1 MEVKINIWNCN
12 ECSLDVS
19 AKIGLKLYNEF
30 SIKHPNAFYLRGRVK
45 NWDGMVHF
53 INKGAKFKIG
63 LLPSVVNKCKELGYK
78 VIITDYRPPLEL
90 PKKPVTA
97 IAQFKLREEQIQAVS
112 SIIYNKVENIP
123 FHIGVIDYT
132 VNAGKC
138 NGKGTLVYTNQGM
151 VPIERIVDTKGNIIF
166 NGKVLTK
173 EGHLI
178 KPTNGVYNE
187 IKAIKIT
194 TKKGYTLICGY
205 DNHRLYTYKKGIFDW
220 YYAKYLKPGD
230 PLPLAFG
237 IDTDKSTTG
246 KALAYTLGALSGDGH
261 VVLNKSHTSIHI
273 TISGQDYEVAYK
285 VKEVLDSICK
295 SPCEIESHPRFNG
308 FRIRKSDTN
317 LFKLLSKKY
326 PELIGLSYEK
336 KVPETILKSNLE
348 DQAYYIAG
356 LFDTDG
362 SNVTGRREFSFS
374 TVCKENARRIQVMLL
389 RLGIPSTL
397 KPKKTYYKGKK
408 GITYRITISSEYYDK
423 FLEKIPL
430 QVKRKTLSGD
440 LIKRNNYSLKLP
452 FGELACRF
460 YRNLTWRERGAF
472 KQRYGKTI
480 TNQVLKPNR
489 VTLTSLKALYEFTN
503 NTYLKELIGWAD
515 NYYWDYI
522 EKIEIIDSY
531 PCYDFHVPVD
541 ENYITNGFLSHNTL
555 VMTALYLSFK
565 RKLKTLL
572 ITNDSDWLNQAK
584 REFKDYLPDEQITFV
599 QGSKVTNWSNFSIG
613 MIQSISRNIKKYQ
626 NELSKIDMVLVDEA
640 DLGGSKSYQTV
651 LTHLYNTRVRIGL
664 SGTIY
669 MSKLA
674 KDKLKNMNLRAFFG
688 DIIAQFKLSESIKK
702 GYSTDTVVKMVNTKP
717 WFGNYE
723 SSSHEY
729 SEIYK
734 DMITDNNMAHKI
746 ILDRLEYNISY
757 GRLPALIVCKFIK
770 HAENIY
776 KYLKKFLDKKYNI
789 AVVHVETKD
798 KERRDIMER
807 FRQGKIDILVSTTII
822 ARGKNFPL
830 LRYMINAA
838 DMDSQEKN
846 IQFLGR
852 LVRTHEG
859 KDKAY
864 LDDIHYPGKYL
875 DRHGKHRKIYYHK
888 QNLKVIQLGKG
899 KVKDKS
905 RGYIDQLPF

>member
-138 NGKGTLVYTNQGM
+138 NGKGTLVYTNQGL

-178 KPTNGVYNE
+178 KPTHGVYNE

-237 IDTDKSTTG
+237 IDTDNSTTG
-246 KALAYTLGALSGDGH
+246 KDLAYTLGALSGDGH

-273 TISGQDYEVAYK
+273 NISGQDYEVAYK

-295 SPCEIESHPRFNG
+295 SPCEIKSHPKFNG
-308 FRIRKSDTN
+308 FLIRKSDTN

-397 KPKKTYYKGKK
+397 KPKKTSCKGKK
-408 GITYRITISSEYYDK
+408 GITYRITIRSEYYDK

-440 LIKRNNYSLKLP
+440 LVKRNNYSLKLP
-452 FGELACRF
+452 FGELVCRF
-460 YRNLTWRERGAF
+460 YKNLPWRERGAF
-472 KQRYGKTI
+472 KQIYGRTI
-480 TNQVLKPNR
+480 TTQVIKPNR

-531 PCYDFHVPVD
+531 PCYDFHVPGD

-702 GYSTDTVVKMVNTKP
+702 GYSTDTVVKMVDTKP

-770 HAENIY
+770 HADNIY

-875 DRHGKHRKIYYHK
+875 DRHGKHRKIYYQK

>member
-1 MEVKINIWNCN
+1 MEHVKIIIENCN
-12 ECSLDVS
+12 NCSLDVS
-19 AKIGLKLYNEF
+19 AKIGLKLYKEF
-30 SIKHPNAFYLRGRVK
+30 SIKHPNAFYLRGKVK

-53 INKGAKFKIG
+53 INKGAQFKIG
-63 LLPSVVNKCKELGYK
+63 LLPLVVAKCKEFGYK
-78 VIITDYRPPLEL
+78 VKVIDTRPKLEL
-90 PKKPVTA
+90 PKKPVTE
-97 IAQFKLREEQIQAVS
+97 IAQFKLRKEQIEAVS
-112 SIIYNKVENIP
+112 SVLYNKVENIP

-138 NGKGTLVYTNQGM
+138 NGKGTLVYTNQGL

-173 EGHLI
+173 EGNLI
-178 KPTNGVYNE
+178 KPTHGVYNE

-220 YYAKYLKPGD
+220 YYVKYLKPGD

-237 IDTDKSTTG
+237 IDTDNSTTG

-295 SPCEIESHPRFNG
+295 SHCEIESHPKFNG
-308 FRIRKSDTN
+308 FHISKSDTN
-317 LFKLLSKKY
+317 LFKLLSEKY
-326 PELIGLSYEK
+326 QELIGLSYEK

-397 KPKKTYYKGKK
+397 KPKKTSCKGKK
-408 GITYRITISSEYYDK
+408 GITYRITIRSEYYDK

-440 LIKRNNYSLKLP
+440 LVKRNNYSLKLP
-452 FGELACRF
+452 FGELVCRF
-460 YRNLTWRERGAF
+460 YKNLTWRERGDF
-472 KQRYGKTI
+472 NQIYGRTI
-480 TNQVLKPNR
+480 TTQVRKPNR

-531 PCYDFHVPVD
+531 QCYDFHVPGD

-555 VMTALYLSFK
+555 VMTSLYLSFK

-584 REFKDYLPDEQITFV
+584 REFKDYLPDEQVTFV
-599 QGSKVTNWSNFSIG
+599 QGSKVDNWSNFSIG
-613 MIQSISRNIKKYQ
+613 MIQSLSRNVKKYQ
-626 NELSKIDMVLVDEA
+626 RELTKIDMVLVDEA
-640 DLGGSKSYQTV
+640 DLAGSKSYQTV

-669 MSKLA
+669 MSKLVR
-674 KDKLKNMNLRAFFG
+674 DKLKNMNLRAFFG

-702 GYSTDTVVKMVNTKP
+702 GYSTYTVVKMVDANF
-717 WFGNYE
+717 WYNNYQSE
-723 SSSHEY
+723 AHEY
-729 SEIYK
+729 SEIYNE
-734 DMITDNNMAHKI
+734 MITENPTAYRVV
-746 ILDRLEYNISY
+746 LDRLVYNISY

-776 KYLKKFLDKKYNI
+776 EYIKKHLDKKYTI

-875 DRHGKHRKIYYHK
+875 NRHGNHRRIYYQK
-888 QNLKVIQLGKG
+888 QNLKVIRLNRG
-899 KVKDKS
+899 KVTDRS
-905 RGYIDQLPF
+905 APDLPF

>member
-1 MEVKINIWNCN
+1 MVKIYIQNCN
-12 ECSLDVS
+12 NCEMDVS
-19 AKIGLKLYNEF
+19 AKEGLKLYTAF
-30 SIKHPNAFYLRGRVK
+30 SIRHPSAFYLRGKVK
-45 NWDGMVHF
+45 GWDGIVHF
-53 INKGAKFKIG
+53 ISKGAQFKIG
-63 LLPSVVNKCKELGYK
+63 LLPAVIEKCKDLNYEYK
-78 VIITDYRPPLEL
+78 VIDMRKPLDI
-90 PKKPVTA
+90 PKKPITQ
-97 IAQFKLREEQIQAVS
+97 IGKYKLRPEQIKAVS
-112 SIIYNKVENIP
+112 SILYNKVENIP

-138 NGKGTLVYTNQGM
+138 NGKGTLVYTNQGL
-151 VPIERIVDTKGNIIF
+151 VPIERIVDNKGNIIF

-173 EGHLI
+173 EGNLI
-178 KPTNGVYNE
+178 KPTHGVYNE

-205 DNHRLYTYKKGIFDW
+205 DNHRLYTYKNGIFDW

-237 IDTDKSTTG
+237 IDTDNSTTG

-261 VVLNKSHTSIHI
+261 ISLNKNNTSIHI

-285 VKEVLDSICK
+285 VKEVLDNICK
-295 SPCEIESHPRFNG
+295 SPCEICSHHKFNG
-308 FRIRKSDTN
+308 FHISKSDTN
-317 LFKLLSKKY
+317 LFKLLSEKY

-362 SNVTGRREFSFS
+362 SNVTGKREFSFS

-397 KPKKTYYKGKK
+397 KPKKTSCKGKR
-408 GITYRITISSEYYDK
+408 GITYRITIRSEYYDK

-440 LIKRNNYSLKLP
+440 LVKRNNYSLKLP
-452 FGELACRF
+452 FGELVCRF
-460 YRNLTWRERGAF
+460 YKNLPWRERGAF

-480 TNQVLKPNR
+480 TTQVIKPNR

-503 NTYLKELIGWAD
+503 NDYLKRLIDWAN

-531 PCYDFHVPVD
+531 QCYDFHVPGD

-555 VMTALYLSFK
+555 IMAALYLSFK
-565 RKLKTLL
+565 KKLKTLL
-572 ITNDSDWLNQAK
+572 ITNDSDWFNQAK

-613 MIQSISRNIKKYQ
+613 MIQSISRNIKTYQ
-626 NELSKIDMVLVDEA
+626 RELTKIDMVLVDEA
-640 DLGGSKSYQTV
+640 DLAGSKQYQNV

-674 KDKLKNMNLRAFFG
+674 KDRLKNMNLRAFFG
-688 DIIAQFKLSESIKK
+688 EVLAQFKLKDSIKR
-702 GYSTDTVVKMVNTKP
+702 GYSTNTIVKIVDPNP
-717 WFGNYE
+717 YYGNWEPKSTNYPD
-723 SSSHEY
+723 EY
-729 SEIYK
+729 KEV
-734 DMITDNNMAHKI
+734 ITENPISWCLIKN
-746 ILDRLEYNISY
+746 RLKYNISY
-757 GRLPALIVCKFIK
+757 GRLPALIVCKYVK
-770 HAENIY
+770 QAENIY
-776 KYLKKFLDKKYNI
+776 NYLKDTLDKKYTI
-789 AVVHVETKD
+789 ACAHVNTKT
-798 KERRDIMER
+798 KERKNIMDW
-807 FRQGKIDILVSTTII
+807 FRLGKIDILVSTTII

-830 LRYMINAA
+830 LRYMINTA
-838 DMDSQEKN
+838 DSDSEEKN

-852 LVRTHEG
+852 LVRTCEG
-859 KDKAY
+859 KDKVY
-864 LDDIHYPGKYL
+864 FDDISYPGHYL
-875 DRHGKHRKIYYHK
+875 SRHGKHRKNYYKK
-888 QNLKVIQLGKG
+888 QHLKVIPLGRG
-899 KVKDKS
+899 RVKDACDDS
-905 RGYIDQLPF
+905 LPF

>member
-1 MEVKINIWNCN
+1 MEHVKIIIENCN
-12 ECSLDVS
+12 NCSLDVS
-19 AKIGLKLYNEF
+19 AKIGLKLYKEF
-30 SIKHPNAFYLRGRVK
+30 SIKHPNAFYLRGKVK

-53 INKGAKFKIG
+53 INKGAQFKIG
-63 LLPSVVNKCKELGYK
+63 LLPLVVAKCKEFGYK
-78 VIITDYRPPLEL
+78 VKVIDTRPKLEL
-90 PKKPVTA
+90 PKKPVTK
-97 IAQFKLREEQIQAVS
+97 IAQFDLREEQIQAVS
-112 SIIYNKVENIP
+112 SILYNKVENIP

-138 NGKGTLVYTNQGM
+138 NGKGTLVYTNQGL

-178 KPTNGVYNE
+178 KPTHGVYNE

-205 DNHRLYTYKKGIFDW
+205 DNHRLYTYKNGIFDW
-220 YYAKYLKPGD
+220 YYVKYLKPGD

-237 IDTDKSTTG
+237 IDTDNSTTG
-246 KALAYTLGALSGDGH
+246 KDLAYTLGALSGDGH
-261 VVLNKSHTSIHI
+261 IVLNKSHTSIHI

-295 SPCEIESHPRFNG
+295 SPCEICSHPKFNG
-308 FRIRKSDTN
+308 FHISKSDTN
-317 LFKLLSKKY
+317 LFKLLSEKY

-362 SNVTGRREFSFS
+362 SNVNGRREFSFS
-374 TVCKENARRIQVMLL
+374 TVYKENARRIQVMLL

-397 KPKKTYYKGKK
+397 KPKKTSCKGKK
-408 GITYRITISSEYYDK
+408 GITYRITIRSEYYDK

-440 LIKRNNYSLKLP
+440 LVKRNNYSLKLP
-452 FGELACRF
+452 FGELVCRF
-460 YRNLTWRERGAF
+460 YKNLPWRERGAF
-472 KQRYGKTI
+472 KQIYGRTI
-480 TNQVLKPNR
+480 TTQVIKPNR

-503 NTYLKELIGWAD
+503 NDYLKRLIDLAN

-531 PCYDFHVPVD
+531 QCYDFHVPGD

-584 REFKDYLPDEQITFV
+584 REFKDYLPGEDITFV
-599 QGSKVTNWSNFSIG
+599 QGSKVDNWSNFSIG
-613 MIQSISRNIKKYQ
+613 MIQSLSRNVKKYQ
-626 NELSKIDMVLVDEA
+626 RELTKIDMVLVDEA
-640 DLGGSKSYQTV
+640 DLAGSKSYQTV

-669 MSKLA
+669 MSKLVR
-674 KDKLKNMNLRAFFG
+674 DKLKNMNLRAFFG

-702 GYSTDTVVKMVNTKP
+702 GYSTDTVVKMVDANF
-717 WFGNYE
+717 WYNNYQSE
-723 SSSHEY
+723 AHEY
-729 SEIYK
+729 SEIYNE
-734 DMITDNNMAHKI
+734 MITDNPTAYRVV
-746 ILDRLEYNISY
+746 LDRLVYNISY
-757 GRLPALIVCKFIK
+757 DRLPALIVCKFIK

-776 KYLKKFLDKKYNI
+776 KYIKKHLDKKYTI

-798 KERRDIMER
+798 KERRYIMER

-875 DRHGKHRKIYYHK
+875 NRHGNHRRIYYQK
-888 QNLKVIQLGKG
+888 QNLKVIRLNRG
-899 KVKDKS
+899 KVTDRS
-905 RGYIDQLPF
+905 APDLPF